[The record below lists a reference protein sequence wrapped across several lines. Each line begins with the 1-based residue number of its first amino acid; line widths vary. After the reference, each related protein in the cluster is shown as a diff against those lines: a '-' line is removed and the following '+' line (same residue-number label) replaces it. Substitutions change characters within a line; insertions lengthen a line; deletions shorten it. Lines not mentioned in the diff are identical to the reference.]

1 MSGYLKWLCNNK
13 ASAEP
18 IVEPEFSHWVTEL
31 NLETGGERPLNDDI
45 SANQKPQKSS
55 LPTDGEIRK
64 LGFWTVYK
72 VRNAF
77 NSGLLLIFTSCRIH
91 EGEGSWCTIQA
102 GLTHD
107 YMIGDIHDI
116 LMDGLPFT
124 WRLSG
129 VDNPIYHHASSHLA
143 IKLIRWVYII
153 TRVNLKLLKIPLWKG
168 FHL

>member
-18 IVEPEFSHWVTEL
+18 VVEPELSHWVTEL
-31 NLETGGERPLNDDI
+31 NLET
-45 SANQKPQKSS
+45 
-55 LPTDGEIRK
+55 
-64 LGFWTVYK
+64 GFWTVYK